1 LIPTD
6 NPGAI
11 KTVESPVACRI
22 IQGSMDD
29 FGRNRRLQYEERLRA
44 EGFQLATQ
52 TVVKNLDNA
61 LEQLI
66 AARGELEASAV
77 TLATNIAQELIHTEL
92 SHGNY
97 NITEI
102 VRAVLADYS
111 GCSGSTIL
119 RVHPE
124 DADALKDV
132 RFRTG
137 TEVQADPGVRRADVH
152 LQTDQGVLV
161 RDIDECM
168 GVIRAKL
175 TEAMG

>member
-1 LIPTD
+1 MIPNNSQMQIHTD
-6 NPGAI
+6 
-11 KTVESPVACRI
+11 TRPVDCRI
-22 IQGSMDD
+22 INGSLDD
-29 FGRNRRLQYEERLRA
+29 FEVSRRLQREDQLRA
-44 EGFQLATQ
+44 EGFQLATE

-77 TLATNIAQELIHTEL
+77 KLGVNIAQELIHTEL
-92 SHGNY
+92 SHSNY
-97 NITEI
+97 NIVDI
-102 VRAVLADYS
+102 VRAVLASHS
-111 GCSGSTIL
+111 GCSGMTIL

-124 DADALKDV
+124 DAEALKDV

-137 TEVQADPGVRRADVH
+137 TEVQADPSVRRADVH

-175 TEAMG
+175 SEAMG